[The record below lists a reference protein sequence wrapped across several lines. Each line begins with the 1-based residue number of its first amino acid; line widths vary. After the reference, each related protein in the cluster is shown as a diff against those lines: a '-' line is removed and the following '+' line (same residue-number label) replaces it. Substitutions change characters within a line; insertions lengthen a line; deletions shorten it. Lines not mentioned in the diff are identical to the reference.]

1 MQVVVHENMN
11 FKLTSPILLLAR
23 TQQKETLNELIFDA
37 NTWQLLAAPSG
48 YSIWFSRQAMTYT
61 LFLHGEFTEK
71 ENRFSYGYIGL
82 GSGREYKLESTSRC
96 FTASSF
102 NSAKTKRIL

>member
-1 MQVVVHENMN
+1 
-11 FKLTSPILLLAR
+11 
-23 TQQKETLNELIFDA
+23 
-37 NTWQLLAAPSG
+37 
-48 YSIWFSRQAMTYT
+48 MTYT

-96 FTASSF
+96 FLPHPRSTVPRLNVFCKCLLDKVS
-102 NSAKTKRIL
+102 RIISVGNCMGQNKIKD